1 LKTNLLKIVILILFI
16 NSNLVE
22 AQEWRNLKS
31 YQKETN
37 YNSLQEGCWLKKDR
51 KINSKIWKQANTYNI
66 SLTHGFEKYKTI
78 KEIRDFYKW
87 FDTERIQQGH
97 EIQWIGIAAIA
108 TNQLAKL
115 EMSFYRIFIVRNKEV
130 VQFANE
136 GSKKVFS
143 DAFPKLKEIY
153 FSNELLV
160 GEKAKEWDKN
170 HGVNEQCKLLQ
181 PLYDNLTKKAFKK
194 LERMAKAK
202 GIFCF
207 AIPKKLKFEGN
218 IKNCEAR
225 VAYGIEKLLPIYLS
239 KTNIKV
245 LGNKI

>member
-1 LKTNLLKIVILILFI
+1 MKKNSLKIVILILFI
-16 NSNLVE
+16 NSNLVSS
-22 AQEWRNLKS
+22 QEWRNLKS

-37 YNSLQEGCWLKKDR
+37 NESLLDGCWLKKDR
-51 KINSKIWKQANTYNI
+51 KSQSEIWKQANTHNL
-66 SLTHGFEKYKTI
+66 SLNNGFEKYKTI

-87 FDTERIQQGH
+87 FDAKRIQQGH

-108 TNQLAKL
+108 ANQLSKL
-115 EMSFYRIFIVRNKEV
+115 EMNFYRIFIVRNNEV
-130 VQFANE
+130 VQFASE

-143 DAFPKLKEIY
+143 DAFPKLKKIY

-170 HGVNEQCKLLQ
+170 HGFNEQCGLLQ
-181 PLYDNLTKKAFKK
+181 PLYDHLSKKASNK
-194 LERMAKAK
+194 LERMAKGK

-218 IKNCEAR
+218 IIDCEAR
-225 VAYGIEKLLPIYLS
+225 VSYGIEKLLPIYLE
-239 KTNIKV
+239 K
-245 LGNKI
+245 